1 MSEITPHLHTNKRPG
16 KPNGRVRRKKKKK
29 KKKDINSENTLKFCY
44 LQVVTLGN
52 PLKFSGPLFSPLKTE
67 LNESIR
73 DLFHCIG
80 AHHGNDSSPEGK
92 CHLLMAKTQTH
103 AKAPK
108 INSLKFSWWKICL
121 LNDQFTSSL
130 FYQIIQPNACTSHVL
145 CHSASMLL
153 PVPLGA
159 QPRPWLWLWG
169 SKWLQRTVLDFIKEI
184 CLGFWWRGD
193 F

>member
-1 MSEITPHLHTNKRPG
+1 MGFLQNTFKKWKRSLYKENNSGTPWWPSKSRIQHCHCCGFGYSYDSGPIPG
-16 KPNGRVRRKKKKK
+16 LGNSTGLRCGQKKKK

-108 INSLKFSWWKICL
+108 INSLKFS
-121 LNDQFTSSL
+121 
-130 FYQIIQPNACTSHVL
+130 
-145 CHSASMLL
+145 
-153 PVPLGA
+153 
-159 QPRPWLWLWG
+159 
-169 SKWLQRTVLDFIKEI
+169 
-184 CLGFWWRGD
+184 
-193 F
+193 

>member
-1 MSEITPHLHTNKRPG
+1 MLMELVPWVSSKTLLKSGSAACIKKIIVGLPGGLASPGSNIVTAVALVTAMTQVQYLAWETPQASD
-16 KPNGRVRRKKKKK
+16 VAKKK

-73 DLFHCIG
+73 DLFRCIG

-108 INSLKFSWWKICL
+108 INSLKFS
-121 LNDQFTSSL
+121 
-130 FYQIIQPNACTSHVL
+130 
-145 CHSASMLL
+145 
-153 PVPLGA
+153 
-159 QPRPWLWLWG
+159 
-169 SKWLQRTVLDFIKEI
+169 
-184 CLGFWWRGD
+184 
-193 F
+193 